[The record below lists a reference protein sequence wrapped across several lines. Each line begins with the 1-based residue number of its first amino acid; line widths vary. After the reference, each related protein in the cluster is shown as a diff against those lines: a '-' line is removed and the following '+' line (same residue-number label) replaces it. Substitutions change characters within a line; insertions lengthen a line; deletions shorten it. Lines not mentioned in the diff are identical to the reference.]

1 MSSSIKSS
9 FRSHN
14 GSRGGVRNVAFNFS
28 GDGDGEGAG
37 RGDEEIFRVL
47 ENFKS
52 LERWEKRLFL
62 RLVSVVSNL
71 QGIL

>member
-1 MSSSIKSS
+1 MRKMSSSIKSS

-52 LERWEKRLFL
+52 LER
-62 RLVSVVSNL
+62 
-71 QGIL
+71 